1 MIIAESSLTT
11 RSATYS
17 EVETLAVSHI
27 LAIVKLTHLGSFLPS
42 SDWLIMLDHRV
53 KHTNVR
59 LSRLIHRNNHI
70 LICIRLCILLQ
81 ELRINFCRFFLKF
94 IYRQLW
100 FWPQVF
106 EAILMRRIYNNFVH
120 DNKLLC
126 MHWLNKFE
134 HWLPDWLN
142 KLSNW
147 IHSLTSRRM
156 LQQLTLFMLVWHF
169 LDWLNFWLV
178 SRRCNAFLLCY
189 LIFYLH

>member
-1 MIIAESSLTT
+1 MLLFGFSIAIPTRSGIQFYLLSVDCLHACAHDYTICRACVIIAESSLTT

-27 LAIVKLTHLGSFLPS
+27 LAIVKLTHMGSFLPS

-134 HWLPDWLN
+134 HWLPD
-142 KLSNW
+142 
-147 IHSLTSRRM
+147 
-156 LQQLTLFMLVWHF
+156 
-169 LDWLNFWLV
+169 
-178 SRRCNAFLLCY
+178 
-189 LIFYLH
+189 